1 MSANVAGR
9 SVASGI
15 EVRNV
20 TQSAYALAEFVKS
33 RAVQPEH

>member
-9 SVASGI
+9 VASGI

-20 TQSAYALAEFVKS
+20 TQSAYALAEFVKL